1 MLWKFFIELEVRSK
15 NGMCFNW
22 VRAVLW
28 TISLAIA
35 CRMNWIVQVAFK
47 EKEPA
52 VIQQGNITGVEQLVQ
67 GVAQ

>member
-1 MLWKFFIELEVRSK
+1 MLWKLFIELEVRGK

-35 CRMNWIVQVAFK
+35 CGMNWIVQVAFK
-47 EKEPA
+47 EKETA
-52 VIQQGNITGVEQLVQ
+52 VIRQGNITGLEQLVQ
-67 GVAQ
+67 GMAQ